1 MLMRT
6 LLLVAAFAC
15 ASGLACAADSYPSR
29 PITVVVPFPAGGPT
43 DAIVRLLGERMR
55 LSLGQPLVVE
65 YVTGAA
71 GTIGLGLGRVARAAP
86 DGYTVIFGHTGT
98 HVHAG
103 IFYALPFDLVKDFA
117 PISLLPSNP
126 YLLVTKPGVPAKD
139 LQELIAWLKQ
149 NGDKASQG
157 TPGVNTG
164 PHLAGKHFQSITGTR
179 FAFIPYRGSAPALQD
194 LMGGQIDLMFEQAQ
208 TSLQHVRAGRIKA
221 YAVTASSR
229 LASAPDIPTV
239 DEAGVPDLHMTL
251 WYGLWASGGTPKDVI
266 ARLNAAVVETLT
278 DPAVRQRLAELE
290 LEIPSPAE
298 QTPEAL
304 AARQKADIEKWWPI
318 VKANNMKP
326 EAN

>member
-1 MLMRT
+1 
-6 LLLVAAFAC
+6 
-15 ASGLACAADSYPSR
+15 
-29 PITVVVPFPAGGPT
+29 VVPFPAGGPT

-71 GTIGLGLGRVARAAP
+71 GTIGLARVARAAP

-98 HVHAG
+98 HVLSGA
-103 IFYALPFDLVKDFA
+103 FYPLGFDLMKDFA

-126 YLLVTKPGVPAKD
+126 YLLVTKPGVPARD
-139 LQELIAWLKQ
+139 LKELIAWLQQ

-164 PHLAGKHFQSITGTR
+164 PHLAGKHFQSLTGTR

-194 LMGGQIDLMFEQAQ
+194 LMAGQIDLMFEQAQ

-221 YAVTASSR
+221 YAVTAATR

-251 WYGLWASGGTPKDVI
+251 WYGLWASGGTPRDVI
-266 ARLNAAVVETLT
+266 ARLNAAVVEALA

-290 LEIPSPAE
+290 LEIPSPAT